1 MRANRSRGVGA
12 IPVGDIFSTHSPTYP
27 PTSTSKFRMA
37 LVDFAKSYALRS
49 GASPGYTEQLV
60 VLTKR
65 LPWGVADLTVDN
77 IDAYLTTALN
87 HLAASTVHNHRRMLS
102 TLRKAALRDGL
113 VVDDCTR
120 PIRRVKHVLPMVRAW
135 THSEMR
141 HLLSVAAEMP
151 GGTIHCPHRILL
163 PAWILV
169 GYSSGLRLGDML
181 AITYDSLRG
190 DRLAT
195 VLQKTRQQH
204 VVVLDALALEGIR
217 SLPRLGP
224 KIFGS
229 LVGRSRII
237 VAMRALVKRAGLTG
251 SGKYLRRASATYA
264 QLAGIDPTGHLGHL
278 TPGMKRHYLDPVIL
292 SDLKRAVPSLELLG
306 HT

>member
-1 MRANRSRGVGA
+1 MKDCSNFAGVTNGA
-12 IPVGDIFSTHSPTYP
+12 KRVNIFSPPAETHAMT
-27 PTSTSKFRMA
+27 KHLR
-37 LVDFAKSYALRS
+37 DFAIDYAMRV
-49 GASPGYTEQLV
+49 GASPGYTEQLI

-65 LPWGVADLTVDN
+65 LPWTVADLTVDR
-77 IDAYLTTALN
+77 IDAYLTNALG

-113 VVDDCTR
+113 LVDDCTR
-120 PIRRVKHVLPMVRAW
+120 PIRRVKHTLPMVRAW
-135 THSEMR
+135 THDEMR
-141 HLLSVAAEMP
+141 HLLSVAAQMP
-151 GGTIHCPHRILL
+151 GGTLHCPHRILL

-169 GYSSGLRLGDML
+169 AYSSGLRLGDLL

-195 VLQKTRQQH
+195 VLQKTRQHH
-204 VVVLDALALEGIR
+204 VVVLDALALEAIR
-217 SLPRLGP
+217 SLPRRGP
-224 KIFGS
+224 KIFGN
-229 LVGRSRII
+229 LVGRSRMI

-251 SGKYLRRASATYA
+251 SGKYLRRSSATYA
-264 QLAGIDPTGHLGHL
+264 QLAGIDASGHLGHR

-292 SDLKRAVPSLELLG
+292 SDLKRAVPSLELVG

>member
-1 MRANRSRGVGA
+1 MSREYSNRLADSTGGGSIAPLAQIHRFSENNMTVSQFAN
-12 IPVGDIFSTHSPTYP
+12 T
-27 PTSTSKFRMA
+27 
-37 LVDFAKSYALRS
+37 YALRV
-49 GASPGYTEQLV
+49 GASPGYREQLL

-65 LPWGVADLTVDN
+65 LPWVVSDLTVSN
-77 IDAYLTTALN
+77 IDAYLTHALG

-113 VVDDCTR
+113 LVDDCTHA
-120 PIRRVKHVLPMVRAW
+120 IRRVKHTLPMVRAW
-135 THSEMR
+135 THEEMR
-141 HLLSVAAEMP
+141 HLLAVASEMP
-151 GGTIHCPHRILL
+151 GGTLYCPHRILL

-169 GYSSGLRLGDML
+169 GYSSGLRLGDL
-181 AITYDSLRG
+181 LTITYDSLRG

-204 VVVLDALALEGIR
+204 VVVLDGNALESIR
-217 SLPRLGP
+217 SLPRRGP
-224 KIFGS
+224 KIFGG

-237 VAMRALVKRAGLTG
+237 VAMRSLVKRAGLTG

-264 QLAGIDPTGHLGHL
+264 QLAGIDPSGHLGHL

-292 SDLKRAVPSLELLG
+292 SDLKRAVPSLELAG
-306 HT
+306 MR

>member
-1 MRANRSRGVGA
+1 MVRQYSVGLDGSKRGGSLTPLNQ
-12 IPVGDIFSTHSPTYP
+12 IHRFSENNMTL
-27 PTSTSKFRMA
+27 RE
-37 LVDFAKSYALRS
+37 FAEAYALQS
-49 GASPGYTEQLV
+49 GASPGYREQLI

-65 LPWGVADLTVDN
+65 LAWGVGDLTVAN
-77 IDAYLTTALN
+77 IDAYLTHALN

-102 TLRKAALRDGL
+102 TLRRAALRDGL

-120 PIRRVKHVLPMVRAW
+120 PIRRVKHTLPMVRAW
-135 THSEMR
+135 THEEMR
-141 HLLSVAAEMP
+141 TLLAVAKEMP
-151 GGTIHCPHRILL
+151 GGTLHCPHRILL

-169 GYSSGLRLGDML
+169 GYSSGLRLGDLL

-195 VLQKTRQQH
+195 VLQKTRQPH
-204 VVVLDALALEGIR
+204 VVVLDNNALESIR
-217 SLPRLGP
+217 SLPRRGP
-224 KIFGS
+224 KIFGG

-237 VAMRALVKRAGLTG
+237 VAMRTLVKRAGLTG

-264 QLAGIDPTGHLGHL
+264 QLAGMDATGHLGHL

-292 SDLKRAVPSLELLG
+292 SDLKRAVPSLELVG
-306 HT
+306 NP

>member
-1 MRANRSRGVGA
+1 MRANLTRGVGA
-12 IPVGDIFSTHSPTYP
+12 STVGDNFSTRSASHP
-27 PTSTSKFRMA
+27 PASTSKSSMD
-37 LVDFAKSYALRS
+37 LVDFARSYALRS

-65 LPWGVADLTVDN
+65 LPWGVTDLTVDK
-77 IDAYLTTALN
+77 IDAYLTTALS

-102 TLRKAALRDGL
+102 TLRRAALRDGL
-113 VVDDCTR
+113 LVDDCTR
-120 PIRRVKHVLPMVRAW
+120 PIRRVKHTLPMVRAW
-135 THSEMR
+135 THSEMA

-151 GGTIHCPHRILL
+151 GRTLHCPHKILL

-195 VLQKTRQQH
+195 VLQKTRQPH
-204 VVVLDALALEGIR
+204 VVVLDNNALESIR
-217 SLPRLGP
+217 SLPRRGP
-224 KIFGS
+224 KIFGG

-264 QLAGIDPTGHLGHL
+264 QLAGMDATGHLGHL
-278 TPGMKRHYLDPVIL
+278 TPGMKRHYLDMVIL

-306 HT
+306 NP